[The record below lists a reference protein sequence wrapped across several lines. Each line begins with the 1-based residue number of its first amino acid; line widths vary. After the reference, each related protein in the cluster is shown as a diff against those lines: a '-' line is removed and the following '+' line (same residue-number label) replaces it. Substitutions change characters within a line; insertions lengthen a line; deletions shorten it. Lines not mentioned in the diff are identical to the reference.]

1 MPNHSLQR
9 KIIDLPLFRQPNIH
23 QIIWKNLSKQQQS
36 QLMELM
42 SRMISEHQKRKGEN
56 YERKN

>member
-1 MPNHSLQR
+1 MPNHSSKH

-23 QIIWKNLSKQQQS
+23 QIIWKNLSKQQQT

-42 SRMISEHQKRKGEN
+42 SSMISEHQKRQGEN
-56 YERKN
+56 HE